1 MLADTKVKLGQNK
14 RKNKIFKNKK
24 QKSNKILPMP
34 AEIQTVQE
42 T

>member
-1 MLADTKVKLGQNK
+1 MLADTKVKLGKKK
-14 RKNKIFKNKK
+14 RKNKFIKNKK

-34 AEIQTVQE
+34 EEGQTVQE